1 MKALLILPFLALQ
14 SCAIA
19 DKVIENTDLYC
30 SKGYKMARGA
40 ARSVVTLTTGIHVLD
55 ACDAI
60 GAGEGDGP
68 EETAEQ

>member
-1 MKALLILPFLALQ
+1 MKALIIFPFLLLQ

-30 SKGYKMARGA
+30 SKGYKAARGA
-40 ARSVVTLTTGIHVLD
+40 ARTVVTLTTGIHVLD

-60 GAGEGDGP
+60 GVGETDGP
-68 EETAEQ
+68 EKTAEQ

>member
-1 MKALLILPFLALQ
+1 MKFIALFLVLSLQ

-30 SKGYKMARGA
+30 SKGYNMARGA
-40 ARSVVTLTTGIHVLD
+40 ARTVVTLTTGIHVLD

-60 GAGEGDGP
+60 GVGETDGP
-68 EETAEQ
+68 EEATEQ